1 MRPLARPLGPL
12 GAAVGA
18 AAAQPPPPPP
28 APLCRPHPS
37 ARGKQ
42 RGPARRVTCRRRRAP
57 IGRPGGGGRGAGAPR
72 QRGGGGG
79 RGGSSPHLAPRSPR
93 PPGLPAPFRACGVYS
108 CVCCAVVPVTCLPSR
123 LLLLTCLSCSLTPLG
138 VRRGTAPRC
147 PQPHSPTAPAATP
160 CLLLPPLPAPHSPT
174 PPHQPHLPIHSC
186 HGSPSRSPFPLSS
199 TSSLRPSPAPDPTGT
214 YLQACLSSRGREA
227 KHQPSLAARPF
238 AIRLSCRYNS
248 QPRR

>member
-1 MRPLARPLGPL
+1 MRPLARPLRPL

-108 CVCCAVVPVTCLPSR
+108 CVCRAVVPVTCLPSR
-123 LLLLTCLSCSLTPLG
+123 LLLLTCLSCPLTPLG

-147 PQPHSPTAPAATP
+147 PQPHSPTAPAAGRP
-160 CLLLPPLPAPHSPT
+160 ACSRRLSPLPIP
-174 PPHQPHLPIHSC
+174 PPHPTSPIF
-186 HGSPSRSPFPLSS
+186 PFTAATVPLLVLLFPFPPPP
-199 TSSLRPSPAPDPTGT
+199 PSVHPQPPI
-214 YLQACLSSRGREA
+214 LQALIC
-227 KHQPSLAARPF
+227 RP
-238 AIRLSCRYNS
+238 A
-248 QPRR
+248 